1 MVSSHGLPLKGPGA
15 EQRLRRHCPPAVLAV
30 RALIGILS
38 SSDSSFQSCYCAPFQ
53 FIPRVSRG
61 NQNQQ
66 YLPSTIQIPS
76 PNPCSSRR
84 LSLDHKEPPHG
95 CSLQLC
101 HALGHKACS
110 AWPYLHHVTL
120 DHSFPCDHPVDHKG
134 TPHQSKSWWSFPT
147 GQKNIAFSEH
157 MLSKI
162 PPKTLPP
169 IPVSL
174 CQKRAQGRISK
185 LFIAILHLKHLLF
198 PQCDPWLWNHER
210 LLNKMLMEKCKNES
224 G

>member
-1 MVSSHGLPLKGPGA
+1 MIES
-15 EQRLRRHCPPAVLAV
+15 LAS
-30 RALIGILS
+30 L
-38 SSDSSFQSCYCAPFQ
+38 SDSSLPVLLLCTFQ

-84 LSLDHKEPPHG
+84 LSQFTRAFTG
-95 CSLQLC
+95 ALQLC

-120 DHSFPCDHPVDHKG
+120 TKASHVTIPDHKE
-134 TPHQSKSWWSFPT
+134 PPPKQVLVSFLP

-157 MLSKI
+157 MLSVRF
-162 PPKTLPP
+162 PKTLPP

-174 CQKRAQGRISK
+174 CQKSTRKNFKII
-185 LFIAILHLKHLLF
+185 IAILH
-198 PQCDPWLWNHER
+198 
-210 LLNKMLMEKCKNES
+210 
-224 G
+224 